1 MDERD
6 MGQGSLSDKVK
17 GSYRRVKLVMYVTLV
32 IAAIAVFAAAY
43 VPKQFSLVYTILILI
58 VFLIMAVNDTRLI
71 QKNSQRIVDAV
82 VDPVMELTKVA
93 GEISKGNLDVEVQ
106 YRSNDELGQLADSF
120 RVTVAT

>member
-106 YRSNDELGQLADSF
+106 YGGQPLYYYLISAE
-120 RVTVAT
+120 